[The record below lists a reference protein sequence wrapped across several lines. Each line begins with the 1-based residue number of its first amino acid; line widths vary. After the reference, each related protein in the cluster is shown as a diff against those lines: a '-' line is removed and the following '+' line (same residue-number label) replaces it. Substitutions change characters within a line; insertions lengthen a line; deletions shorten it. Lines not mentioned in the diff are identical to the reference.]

1 MSAIHLSHGFYLFPG
16 LMATLLL
23 LLKIKQTILVKQTK
37 IMTNFIIWIQ
47 FVPSQIEFPSRKDVK
62 GK

>member
-1 MSAIHLSHGFYLFPG
+1 MFPG
-16 LMATLLL
+16 LMDTLLL

-47 FVPSQIEFPSRKDVK
+47 FVPSQIQYPSRKDVK